1 MRSGSCTQN
10 ADVNIHW
17 VDATILCSYLLG
29 MVVFG
34 MWMGR
39 GTRSSAE
46 FMVGGRDMPWWA
58 VLCSIVATETSTI
71 TFLSVPGLAYTGDLG
86 FLQLPLGYILGR
98 WIVASKL
105 LPRYFAGELFT
116 AYEVLDRHFGSAV
129 KRAASLLFIIT
140 RTLGD
145 GFRLFLG
152 AIVLQHV
159 AGIDMNMA
167 IIALGVAT
175 IVYTFAGG
183 IRAVIWTDFIQFVV
197 YMLGA
202 AIAFGILL
210 DSIDG
215 GWGAVTE
222 LARAEPDW

>member
-10 ADVNIHW
+10 GDVNIHW

-71 TFLSVPGLAYTGDLG
+71 TFLSVPGLAYTGDLA

-105 LPRYFAGELFT
+105 LPRYFAGELREGQE
-116 AYEVLDRHFGSAV
+116 ARDIEARRH
-129 KRAASLLFIIT
+129 
-140 RTLGD
+140 
-145 GFRLFLG
+145 
-152 AIVLQHV
+152 
-159 AGIDMNMA
+159 
-167 IIALGVAT
+167 
-175 IVYTFAGG
+175 
-183 IRAVIWTDFIQFVV
+183 
-197 YMLGA
+197 
-202 AIAFGILL
+202 
-210 DSIDG
+210 
-215 GWGAVTE
+215 
-222 LARAEPDW
+222 